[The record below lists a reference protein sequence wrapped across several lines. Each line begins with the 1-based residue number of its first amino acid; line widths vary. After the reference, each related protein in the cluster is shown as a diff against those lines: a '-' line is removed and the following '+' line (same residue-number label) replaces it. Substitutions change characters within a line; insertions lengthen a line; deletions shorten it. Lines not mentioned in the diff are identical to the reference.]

1 MIFQILLLLL
11 IKAKSFIILP
21 FKTREPEIK
30 ITDDFMKKI
39 FFNDIYINLTIGS
52 EKEIVP
58 INIKMNSNSFYI
70 LNEKFNASNNPKYS
84 SSKSKTL
91 IHKEKINAISFEED
105 FSEGKLITDQIIF
118 NGKNIGNNFQFILI
132 DTLIFGIHL
141 TDAGVIGFAIP
152 KILKLVLK
160 SSIFMENLKNTSLIE
175 KRAFSII
182 YNNNK
187 KDEGYFIV
195 GDEVYNTDES
205 DYVESALKFTN
216 CISIYND
223 IYWGFKIENFNS
235 NGVTL
240 QKIQNIF
247 FYNELGVIISNYV
260 YQGFIKKNFFDNYT
274 NLCELKQFY
283 AFGNHDRD
291 LDSFYFYYVCKE
303 EFNEKNFPSIRF
315 ENKKMNLTFELDYN
329 DLFVTYNNNKYFLII
344 FPEELFPD
352 KHLILGKPF
361 FKKYDMT
368 FYTDS
373 KKIGVYDKGV
383 KKYNKFWNKFW
394 FIIKIIIIILL
405 VCVSILIIYA
415 LYIKMHAPRK
425 RRIYEIE
432 DDFDY
437 VPDKKTLL
445 LK

>member
-1 MIFQILLLLL
+1 MIFNIILLL
-11 IKAKSFIILP
+11 INTKSYIILP
-21 FKTREPEIK
+21 FKTRELEIK
-30 ITDDFMKKI
+30 MTDDYMKQI

-52 EKEIVP
+52 EKQIVP

-70 LNEKFNASNNPKYS
+70 LDEKYNKTNNPKYS
-84 SSKSKTL
+84 ASKSKTL
-91 IHKEKINAISFEED
+91 IHKENINAILLEED
-105 FSEGKLITDQIIF
+105 FTEGKLITDKIIF
-118 NGKNIGNNFQFILI
+118 NGKNIINNFKFILI
-132 DTLIFGIHL
+132 DSLIFGIHL
-141 TDAGVIGFAIP
+141 TDAGVIGFEIP
-152 KILKLVLK
+152 KAQKILSK
-160 SSIFMENLKNTSLIE
+160 SIFMENLKNSSLIE

-195 GDEVYNTDES
+195 GDEVYNIDES
-205 DYVESALKFTN
+205 DYVENALKLTN

-223 IYWGFKIENFNS
+223 IYWGFTIDNFNS
-235 NGVTL
+235 NGTFL
-240 QKIQNIF
+240 ERIQNVL
-247 FYNELGVIISNYV
+247 FYNELGVIIGNYV
-260 YQGFIKKNFFDNYT
+260 YRGYIKKNFFENYSD
-274 NLCELKQFY
+274 LCEEKQFY
-283 AFGNHDRD
+283 SFGNHDRNF
-291 LDSFYFYYVCKE
+291 DSFYFYYICRE
-303 EFNEKNFPSIRF
+303 DFNEKNFPTIRF

-344 FPEELFPD
+344 FPEELFVD
-352 KHLILGKPF
+352 KHFIFGKPF

-383 KKYNKFWNKFW
+383 KKYNKLWNKIW
-394 FIIKIIIIILL
+394 YIIKILIIILL
-405 VCVSILIIYA
+405 FCVITLIIYA
-415 LYIKMHAPRK
+415 FYIKLHAPRK